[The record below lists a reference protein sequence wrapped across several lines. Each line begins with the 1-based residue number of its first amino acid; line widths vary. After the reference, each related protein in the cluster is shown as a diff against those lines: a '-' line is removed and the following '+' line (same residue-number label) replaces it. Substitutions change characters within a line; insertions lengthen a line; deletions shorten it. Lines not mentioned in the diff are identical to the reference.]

1 MIKKQE
7 ELLKTID
14 KLEICVRNKLLFANG
29 ENGIIEELGYIVK
42 DIDQQLLEICKELQE
57 WRYTY

>member
-1 MIKKQE
+1 MESKQE

-14 KLEICVRNKLLFANG
+14 KLETCVRNKLLFANG
-29 ENGIIEELGYIVK
+29 GNGVLEELGYIVK

-57 WRYTY
+57 

>member
-1 MIKKQE
+1 MIQKQE

-29 ENGIIEELGYIVK
+29 GNGIIEELGYIVK

-57 WRYTY
+57 